1 VKWLAKAAL
10 QKVFSALPAGEKLNY
25 HFQRRVTK
33 GLPRS
38 RREILERFGMALA
51 HFQDARRH
59 GLLAGP
65 PRTAYEFGAGWEL
78 AVPLSLYMLGV
89 RSQVLVDLRP
99 LLDLEMLNDAL
110 AKLRRLA
117 LEVDPQ
123 GTQLRPLPAEP
134 IQGRADLHR
143 LLGISYLAPRD
154 ARATG
159 LAAGSFE
166 LISSTQVLEHIP
178 QEDLVD
184 ILRECRRLLHPK
196 GVLAMEVDMQDHYS
210 YFDHAIGPYN
220 YLRFNPGAWRLINS
234 GLHYQN
240 RLRLP
245 DYLQAVQLAGLEV
258 VQQVVT
264 WPSAQDLRQLRGLP
278 LAARFQGRYRTHDLG
293 ARSARLICR
302 PAGCPRRDMNGS
314 GPVPGRA

>member
-1 VKWLAKAAL
+1 MKWLFKAAL
-10 QKVFSALPAGEKLNY
+10 QKLFSALPAGERLNY

-38 RREILERFGMALA
+38 RREILERFAVALA

-59 GLLAGP
+59 GLLEGSPA
-65 PRTAYEFGAGWEL
+65 TAYEFGAGWEL

-89 RSQVLVDLRP
+89 KSQVLVDLRP

-110 AKLRRLA
+110 AKLRALA
-117 LEVDPQ
+117 EQIDPQ
-123 GTQLRPLPAEP
+123 GTLSLRPLPSQP
-134 IQGRADLHR
+134 ITGRADLER
-143 LLGISYLAPRD
+143 RLGISYLAPRD

-159 LAAGSFE
+159 LEAGCFE
-166 LISSTQVLEHIP
+166 LISSNQVLEHIP

-184 ILRECRRLLHPK
+184 ILRECRRLLHPR
-196 GVLAMEVDMQDHYS
+196 GVLALEVDMQDHYS
-210 YFDHAIGPYN
+210 YFDPALSPYN
-220 YLRFNPGAWRLINS
+220 YLRFNPGAWRLINC

-245 DYLQAVQLAGLEV
+245 DYLAAVAQAGLV
-258 VQQVVT
+258 VVNQSVT
-264 WPSAQDLRQLRGLP
+264 WPSARDLQSLRALP
-278 LAARFQGRYRTHDLG
+278 LAARFQGRYRTHDLA

-302 PAGCPRRDMNGS
+302 PVS
-314 GPVPGRA
+314 GLA